1 MFSGCEINSTF
12 RKTHRPAT
20 FARWA
25 ASVPPGFR
33 FSLKVPAAIT
43 HEARLAGCL
52 PLLETFVAD
61 TAPLG
66 SRVFL
71 VQLPPSLEFSLEVVR
86 PFFGAFRERYSGGIA
101 CEPRHASWTGEEV
114 DDLFASFR
122 VARVMAD
129 PLVVP
134 GSGWKGLSYFRW
146 HGSPRAYYSAYSDA
160 AIADLASRVQGC
172 EGEVW
177 CIFDNTAAGEAI
189 PNAWQLLSD
198 LAEEGAPGSRNS
210 VL

>member
-1 MFSGCEINSTF
+1 
-12 RKTHRPAT
+12 
-20 FARWA
+20 
-25 ASVPPGFR
+25 
-33 FSLKVPAAIT
+33 
-43 HEARLAGCL
+43 
-52 PLLETFVAD
+52 
-61 TAPLG
+61 
-66 SRVFL
+66 
-71 VQLPPSLEFSLEVVR
+71 
-86 PFFGAFRERYSGGIA
+86 
-101 CEPRHASWTGEEV
+101 
-114 DDLFASFR
+114 
-122 VARVMAD
+122 MAD